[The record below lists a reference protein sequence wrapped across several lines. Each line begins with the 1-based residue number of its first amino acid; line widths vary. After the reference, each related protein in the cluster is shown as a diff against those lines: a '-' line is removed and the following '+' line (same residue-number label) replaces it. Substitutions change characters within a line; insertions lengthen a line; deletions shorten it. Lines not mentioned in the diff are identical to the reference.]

1 MRARISQ
8 SKGLQEALKST
19 GNATL
24 IHETGASESPITSL
38 PASVFCRILREIRAE
53 LLVGAQIEQGALATS
68 STRAV

>member
-24 IHETGASESPITSL
+24 IHETGVAESPMTSL
-38 PASVFCRILREIRAE
+38 PASVFCRILTEIRAE
-53 LLVGAQIEQGALATS
+53 LLVGAQIEQGALAT
-68 STRAV
+68 